1 MTTKN
6 QQSSDFRATAE
17 IKLLKT
23 TKVTPDGHRFHN
35 LYLQVNGGNPIAI
48 KLSFEDKDY
57 KKKNLLLAVAT
68 PCEIKTSTLVREV
81 PHDEGTEDF

>member
-1 MTTKN
+1 MNTEKQLN
-6 QQSSDFRATAE
+6 QDFRETSE

-23 TKVTPDGHRFHN
+23 CKVTPEGKRFYN

-48 KLSFEDKDY
+48 NLSFPEKDW

-68 PCEIKTSTLVREV
+68 PCEIRTSTLVREIE
-81 PHDEGTEDF
+81 PAKGTEDF